1 MQGGLEEGD
10 RLREVVLLKP
20 ASGNKSGASLKFLG
34 MGLEKRK
41 LLIMRNCRVDRSQ
54 VREVEGAEI

>member
-1 MQGGLEEGD
+1 MVIKLG
-10 RLREVVLLKP
+10 
-20 ASGNKSGASLKFLG
+20 SLKFLG

-41 LLIMRNCRVDRSQ
+41 MIMRNCRVDRSR